1 MTLSSAIPLDER
13 DRSAIEQ
20 AVGRLLSPSKV
31 TLKLFGSRA
40 RGDYRCTSDIDLAI
54 VANRRIAPAELAQL
68 RDAFEESQIP
78 FSIDLVDYASVP
90 ASLRLAIDREG
101 IAWPVPISA

>member
-1 MTLSSAIPLDER
+1 LR
-13 DRSAIEQ
+13 
-20 AVGRLLSPSKV
+20 
-31 TLKLFGSRA
+31 LFGSRA
-40 RGDYRCTSDIDLAI
+40 RGDCRHTSDIDLAI
-54 VANRRIAPAELAQL
+54 VANRRLAATELAEL
-68 RDAFEESQIP
+68 REAFEESQIP